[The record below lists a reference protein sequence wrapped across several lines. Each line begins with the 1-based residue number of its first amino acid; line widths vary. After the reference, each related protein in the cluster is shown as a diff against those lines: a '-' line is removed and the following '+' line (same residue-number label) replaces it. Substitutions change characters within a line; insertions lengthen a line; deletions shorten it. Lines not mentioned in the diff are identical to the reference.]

1 LPQTEDMDDFEGG
14 SGPAAG
20 DGAERLPLVP
30 GFTVVRLLGR
40 GGSAAV
46 WLVADNITG
55 EEFALKVLAADAAVC
70 HEQQREI
77 AFLGRYRHDHLI
89 RVHRMLETDQGPGL
103 LMDVASGDSLA
114 RLISARGPL
123 PVGEVITLL
132 TPIAQAL
139 EYLHSQGVT
148 HADVAPGNVL
158 FTAQGKPLLSDLGM
172 GRIVG
177 EVRGSRQG
185 TPGFIDPAGDASAEG
200 EAGRQHPEADVFAL
214 GALGWFALTGRVPA
228 ATQQRPPLSV
238 LVPDVP
244 GELMALIESALQEDR
259 SARPSAAEFAYS
271 VFRTGQAAPLD
282 LVAAVHPAVLP
293 ELVTRRAALE
303 QKRSRLPMKRGLL
316 KRRRK
321 QEGRQSLGAKDPAA
335 GSRGPRR
342 DPGPDSRRDCGRGGS
357 GTGAAAVR
365 RILAGHG
372 AVAVSAAALV
382 AVLAVAL
389 APRVVQSVTA
399 QEPAATATAVRSH
412 PPADGGSGT
421 GGEPAAGTDADT
433 DNGPDA
439 GTDQLPA
446 AELPPEVAAALAGA
460 DPAAAVQA
468 LAAVR
473 AQAFRTGS
481 FGLLEQVN
489 TAGSEAMQADRGI
502 ARQLEESGHVLAGLR
517 MSVADIR
524 PGPAGED
531 GRIPVAAVATTS
543 GFTEVDAAGNPA
555 RTKVDSTV
563 QHLEFVLQQVAGSW
577 RISEV
582 RQQPAP

>member
-1 LPQTEDMDDFEGG
+1 MAQTEGMDDFEGG

-46 WLVADNITG
+46 WLVADNITA

-70 HEQQREI
+70 HELQREI

-103 LMDVASGDSLA
+103 LMDVAP
-114 RLISARGPL
+114 RRFPGPADL
-123 PVGEVITLL
+123 SPRAAPVGEVITVLM
-132 TPIAQAL
+132 PIAQAL

-158 FTAQGKPLLSDLGM
+158 FTAQGKPLLSDLDM

-185 TPGFIDPAGDASAEG
+185 TPGFIDPAGDPSAG
-200 EAGRQHPEADVFAL
+200 TDAGRQHPEADVFAL

-238 LVPDVP
+238 LVPEVP
-244 GELMALIESALQEDR
+244 GELMTLIESALQEDR

-282 LVAAVHPAVLP
+282 LVAPVHPAVLP
-293 ELVTRRAALE
+293 ELVTRREVLE
-303 QKRSRLPMKRGLL
+303 QKRSRLPLKRGLL
-316 KRRRK
+316 QRGPLK
-321 QEGRQSLGAKDPAA
+321 QGRQGLRAKEAAA
-335 GSRGPRR
+335 GSRGSHR
-342 DPGPDSRRDCGRGGS
+342 DRGRGGN
-357 GTGAAAVR
+357 GTGTAVAR
-365 RILAGHG
+365 RVLARNG

-412 PPADGGSGT
+412 SAADGGT
-421 GGEPAAGTDADT
+421 GSSTDAGT

-439 GTDQLPA
+439 GTDRAPA
-446 AELPPEVAAALAGA
+446 DELPPEMTAALAGA
-460 DPAAAVQA
+460 DAAAAVQA

-473 AQAFRTGS
+473 PGVQDRILRPARTGQYRR
-481 FGLLEQVN
+481 FRGH
-489 TAGSEAMQADRGI
+489 AGGPRHRPAAGRVRTCPGRAPDVGGGCPPRTERRRRPDSGGGRGHDVGI
-502 ARQLEESGHVLAGLR
+502 HGGGCGRQPGPDQGGQHGAAPG
-517 MSVADIR
+517 IR
-524 PGPAGED
+524 PPAGEWKLAHLR
-531 GRIPVAAVATTS
+531 GPAAACPLAGTWLCQPRQS
-543 GFTEVDAAGNPA
+543 GT
-555 RTKVDSTV
+555 
-563 QHLEFVLQQVAGSW
+563 
-577 RISEV
+577 
-582 RQQPAP
+582 

>member
-1 LPQTEDMDDFEGG
+1 LAQTEGMDDFEGG

-20 DGAERLPLVP
+20 DGEERLPLVP

-46 WLVADNITG
+46 WLVADNITA

-70 HEQQREI
+70 HELQREV

-103 LMDVASGDSLA
+103 LMDVAPGDSLA

-158 FTAQGKPLLSDLGM
+158 FTAQGKPLLSDLGT

-177 EVRGSRQG
+177 EVRGSRPG
-185 TPGFIDPAGDASAEG
+185 TPGFIDPAGDLSAEE

-259 SARPSAAEFAYS
+259 SARPSAAEFAYA

-293 ELVTRRAALE
+293 ELVTRRAVPE
-303 QKRSRLPMKRGLL
+303 QKRSRLPPKRGLL
-316 KRRRK
+316 KRGGLKRGPLK
-321 QEGRQSLGAKDPAA
+321 QGRQGLGAKEPAA
-335 GSRGPRR
+335 GTRG
-342 DPGPDSRRDCGRGGS
+342 SRRDLRQDRGHGGS
-357 GTGAAAVR
+357 GTGTSIAR
-365 RILAGHG
+365 RMLARHG
-372 AVAVSAAALV
+372 AVTASAVALV

-412 PPADGGSGT
+412 AAEDGATDSGT
-421 GGEPAAGTDADT
+421 GSGPDAGT

-439 GTDQLPA
+439 GTDRMPA
-446 AELPPEVAAALAGA
+446 EELPPEAAAALAGA

-489 TAGSEAMQADRGI
+489 TAGSEAMQADHGI

-517 MSVADIR
+517 MSVADVR
-524 PGPAGED
+524 PGPEGED

-563 QHLEFVLQQVAGSW
+563 QHLEFVLQQVDGSW